1 MSEAVLKES
10 TPAGVDHSTDVS
22 FYVRYAE
29 TDAMGIVHHSNYLI
43 WFEAARSAF
52 VRARGVSYA
61 TLENSS
67 GVALA
72 VSEATL
78 RYLKSARYEQRIT
91 VRCRL
96 EAIQSR
102 KLTFSYTVFD
112 AESGET
118 LALGQ
123 TNHICVTADGQV
135 TRVPAS
141 WKAIFQQPDEAHSPQ

>member
-1 MSEAVLKES
+1 MNEAVFGE
-10 TPAGVDHSTDVS
+10 TAPANINHSTDVS

-29 TDAMGIVHHSNYLI
+29 TDAMGIVHHSNYLV

-61 TLENSS
+61 TLENTS

-72 VSEATL
+72 VSEATI
-78 RYLKSARYEQRIT
+78 RYLKSARYEQQIT

-96 EAIQSR
+96 EALQSR
-102 KLTFSYTVFD
+102 KLTFSYTVFNT
-112 AESGET
+112 ESGEM

-123 TNHICVTADGQV
+123 THHICVTADGKV
-135 TRVPAS
+135 TRVPED
-141 WKAIFQQPDEAHSPQ
+141 WKALFQQADGSAR